1 MLRVLLIAQ
10 NGSLIASI
18 KALNETHKEV
28 SFHVSHDLEEAHVL
42 LGKEEIRLLLI
53 HVDHGTNEEAVAHL
67 IKCAASGDSPCPVVV
82 LADVYQG
89 QQAISFFRAGAADY
103 LSLPLDTGKLGFL
116 LDVLTLRFRPPAR
129 PAAAPVPSAPQ
140 SAQEPHNYVVAP
152 EIAEL
157 MEQVR
162 RVAPRDITV
171 LVTGETGTGK
181 TRLARLIHQMS
192 PRHDKPFL
200 IVDCAALTG
209 SLIESEMFGHAR
221 GAFTGAD
228 SDRQGKLA
236 AVGDGTLVLDE
247 INALPLPLQGKL
259 LRAVEERV
267 FEPVGSNR
275 VQPLKA
281 RLIAVSNVPLDREVA
296 AGRFRAD
303 LFYRLNV
310 AGFYLPSLRDRPASI
325 APLCNKFLAEFI
337 NRNRPDITGMC
348 PEVLKALED
357 YHWPGN
363 IRELRNVIERAV
375 ALARGPGIELHDI
388 PGAVTAGKQ
397 PPQPQECDEPLPGE
411 PLSGEPL
418 SSEGTLSQARAE
430 VEIQRI
436 HAALRKH
443 DNNRLRAAAELG
455 ISRMG
460 LYKKLHKYGLIDS
473 ETR

>member
-1 MLRVLLIAQ
+1 MIGVLLVS
-10 NGSLIASI
+10 GSDSLIVKI
-18 KALNETHKEV
+18 RGLKEGHKEV
-28 SFHVSHDLEEAHVL
+28 FFHVSHDIEEACAL
-42 LGKEEIRLLLI
+42 LHRQEIHLVLI
-53 HVDHGTNEEAVAHL
+53 HVANDSDEDKVAGL
-67 IKCAASGDSPCPVVV
+67 IKHAGSGERPCPVVV
-82 LADVYQG
+82 LANVYEG
-89 QQAISFFRAGAADY
+89 HQAITFFRAGAADY
-103 LSLPLDTGKLGFL
+103 LSMPLDTGKLGFL
-116 LDVLTLRFRPPAR
+116 LEVLTLRSRPPVKPPDATLQR
-129 PAAAPVPSAPQ
+129 CRAPAH
-140 SAQEPHNYVVAP
+140 EPHNYVVAP

-192 PRHDKPFL
+192 PRHEKPFL
-200 IVDCAALTG
+200 IVDCGALTG
-209 SLIESEMFGHAR
+209 SLIESEMFGHAK

-236 AVGDGTLVLDE
+236 AVGEGTLVLDE

-275 VQPLKA
+275 TMPLKA
-281 RLIAVSNVPLDREVA
+281 RLIAVSNVLLDHEVA

-310 AGFYLPSLRDRPASI
+310 AGFFLPSLRDRPASI

-337 NRNRPDITGMC
+337 NRNRPDISGIC
-348 PEVLKALED
+348 PDVLKALEE
-357 YHWPGN
+357 YNWPGN
-363 IRELRNVIERAV
+363 IRELRNVVERAV
-375 ALARGPGIELHDI
+375 ALAPGPVIQLGDI
-388 PGAVTAGKQ
+388 PDAVARGKELSRQ
-397 PPQPQECDEPLPGE
+397 LAIDGEASPQ
-411 PLSGEPL
+411 
-418 SSEGTLSQARAE
+418 GTLSQVRAE
-430 VEIQRI
+430 IEIQRI
-436 HAALRKH
+436 HAALQKH

-460 LYKKLHKYGLIDS
+460 LYKKLHKYGFIGADAPDGCQG
-473 ETR
+473 RI